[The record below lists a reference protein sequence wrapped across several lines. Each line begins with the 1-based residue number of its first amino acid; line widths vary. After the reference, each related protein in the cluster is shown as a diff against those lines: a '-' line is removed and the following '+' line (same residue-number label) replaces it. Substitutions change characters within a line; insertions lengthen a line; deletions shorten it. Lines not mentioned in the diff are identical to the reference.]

1 MTEMEKK
8 IAELNEQ
15 GYINGDSYEVYEN
28 IEGGMTIVV
37 YTSLWSFEEYN
48 YTMDGETIEA

>member
-28 IEGGMTIVV
+28 VEGGMTIVV

-48 YTMDGETIEA
+48 YTMDGKAI